1 MPEGWQK
8 CVCPELLISFQALVV
23 IDRCFLASKKICTKK
38 MCDIKLERD
47 YLGLEGNREM
57 GEGQDRAIDGYVDGY
72 G

>member
-1 MPEGWQK
+1 
-8 CVCPELLISFQALVV
+8 
-23 IDRCFLASKKICTKK
+23 

-72 G
+72 GWRIQGSMWKCNEIALFSLVYEEYMLTK

>member
-1 MPEGWQK
+1 MFSSLEENLYK
-8 CVCPELLISFQALVV
+8 
-23 IDRCFLASKKICTKK
+23 KK